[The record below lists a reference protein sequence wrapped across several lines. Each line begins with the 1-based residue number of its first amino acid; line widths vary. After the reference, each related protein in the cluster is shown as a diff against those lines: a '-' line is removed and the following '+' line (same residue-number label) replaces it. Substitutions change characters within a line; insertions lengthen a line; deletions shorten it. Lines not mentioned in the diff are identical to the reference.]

1 VAAGR
6 PARVD
11 EDLWD
16 RLSDTVTDRLRKQGI
31 RSMVSSPIIVENR
44 LWGVVTV
51 SSRRGPF
58 PPDAADCPTDF
69 TELPATAVGNAQSRT
84 ELASSRTRDRGRHG

>member
-16 RLSDTVTDRLRKQGI
+16 RLSDTVADRLRMQGI
-31 RSMVSSPIIVENR
+31 RSMVASPIIVENR
-44 LWGVVTV
+44 LWG
-51 SSRRGPF
+51 
-58 PPDAADCPTDF
+58 AW
-69 TELPATAVGNAQSRT
+69 
-84 ELASSRTRDRGRHG
+84 